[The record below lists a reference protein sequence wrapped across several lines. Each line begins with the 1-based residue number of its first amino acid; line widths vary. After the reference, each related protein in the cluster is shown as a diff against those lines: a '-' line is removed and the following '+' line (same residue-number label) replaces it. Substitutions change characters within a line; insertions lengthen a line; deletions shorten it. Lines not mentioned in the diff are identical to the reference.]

1 MDSALSGRGCLS
13 KLWQVLEAGERFG
26 VENDLVKVGRFVEGP
41 YRFESFRVL
50 RVEGESIGEMDF

>member
-1 MDSALSGRGCLS
+1 MDSALSSRGRLF
-13 KLWQVLEAGERFG
+13 KLWEVFEASERFG
-26 VENDLVKVGRFVEGP
+26 VENNLVKVGRFVEGP